1 MQSLSTVFMDNI
13 IFELR
18 QQEYDAIVLIAS
30 EVDEN
35 KSKSDINID
44 NPPLSTASSNNS
56 PPTTSPRTLSRHYSL
71 LVAGAWPCSYTNNEF
86 AITNCSS

>member
-35 KSKSDINID
+35 KSKSDINVQHGQ
-44 NPPLSTASSNNS
+44 S
-56 PPTTSPRTLSRHYSL
+56 PIIHSQQQ
-71 LVAGAWPCSYTNNEF
+71 
-86 AITNCSS
+86 